1 MGRSCCAGHDRLSN
15 GSPSHCG
22 GGRRRFR
29 GGVHRFMT
37 ARAKSKPGRERE
49 QSFLDLCH
57 NLNSRVLTRVA
68 LFQKHN

>member
-1 MGRSCCAGHDRLSN
+1 MGRGRGAGHDRLSN

-37 ARAKSKPGRERE
+37 ARAERKPSRERE

-57 NLNSRVLTRVA
+57 TLNSQDLT
-68 LFQKHN
+68 